1 MKIGQAVKMAWRSI
15 WGKKGRAVLTM
26 LGIIIGIAAVM
37 TIVSAMN
44 GYTKKTMEQYEAMG
58 SNQITISIW
67 NYTYDEEG
75 NMIAQDYFTP
85 LYDYCNTIKE
95 FVMGMTPTGN
105 VGATVI
111 YGTKNSNN
119 MQPEWDDEGNMIGGS
134 WGPTLYLGSD
144 QYSICNNL
152 TVAKGRDLSALDSQ
166 RYNQVCV
173 MGAQA
178 AKAFFDSAD
187 PVGKTLQVNGQSFL
201 VVGVYAPRLS
211 EESSSSNQMDNF
223 IVFPYTSNRVLG
235 GQTPTNFMAR
245 GRDSATL
252 AEACSR
258 IRGFLKGLVGEN
270 NFNVYTDEEWQQQQN
285 AQMGMI
291 SLILG
296 GIAAISLLVGGI
308 GIMNIMLVTVT
319 ERTREIGIRRAIG
332 AERGSIITQFLI
344 EAAMLCGIGGIFGI
358 LIGTGGSL
366 LLGKLLFQMTIY
378 PAPWITG
385 CAFAFS
391 VLLGIVFGLYPA
403 VKAANLQPVEALRAE

>member
-15 WGKKGRAVLTM
+15 WGKKGRSVLTM

-44 GYTKKTMEQYEAMG
+44 GYTQKTMEQYAAMG

-85 LYDYCNTIKE
+85 LYDYCNTIKDL
-95 FVMGMTPTGN
+95 VMGVTPTGYVN
-105 VGATVI
+105 ATVI

-119 MQPEWDDEGNMIGGS
+119 MQPQWDEEGNMIGGS
-134 WGPTLYLGSD
+134 WAPSLYLGSD

-152 TVAKGRDLSALDSQ
+152 TVARGRDLTSLDSQ

-201 VVGVYAPRLS
+201 VVGVYAPRMS
-211 EESSSSNQMDNF
+211 DESTSGNQMDNF
-223 IVFPYTSNRVLG
+223 IVFPYTANRVLG
-235 GQTPTNFMAR
+235 GETPTEFMAR
-245 GRDSATL
+245 GRDSESL
-252 AEACSR
+252 AEACTR
-258 IRGFLKGLVGEN
+258 IRGYLKGLVGEGN
-270 NFNVYTDEEWQQQQN
+270 SNVNTDEEWQQQQN

-291 SLILG
+291 SLVLG

-332 AERGSIITQFLI
+332 AERSSIITQFLI
-344 EAAMLCGIGGIFGI
+344 EAAMLCGIGGIVGIGFGTI
-358 LIGTGGSL
+358 GSL
-366 LLGKLLFQMTIY
+366 VLARAMFQITVY
-378 PAPWITG
+378 PSPWITA
-385 CAFAFS
+385 CAFGLS
-391 VLLGIVFGLYPA
+391 VLLGVIFGLYPA